1 MECMEV
7 KSENGCVVRYSETP
21 IELPTKEK
29 VYFKIESI
37 FRAKN
42 VSEEEMKPLLRTLE
56 NEINWEILK
65 KTKANSL
72 SPLWPHFYFDESL
85 KTNADFDVMV
95 KFFHMKPVEG
105 FGIML
110 YPGREKVKE

>member
-1 MECMEV
+1 MEV

-42 VSEEEMKPLLRTLE
+42 VSDEEMKPLLRTLE
-56 NEINWEILK
+56 NELNWEILK

-72 SPLWPHFYFDESL
+72 SPLWPHFYFDE
-85 KTNADFDVMV
+85 MV

-105 FGIML
+105 IGIML